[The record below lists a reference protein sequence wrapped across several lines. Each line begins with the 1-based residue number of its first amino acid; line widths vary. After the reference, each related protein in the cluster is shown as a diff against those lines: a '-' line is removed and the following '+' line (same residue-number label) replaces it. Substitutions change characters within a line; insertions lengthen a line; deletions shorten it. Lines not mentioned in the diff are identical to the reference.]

1 MRRRWV
7 LGITLLVAALAQGCA
22 YPVKRRDWSGYE
34 GPGARYFHQEELDPP
49 NFVDPVEP
57 MNRSLSL
64 VNHVLIEGIAA
75 PVGNVYRLIIP
86 LFVRD
91 RLRDFAANL
100 LWPRNF
106 LANLLQG
113 NMQHAGTETA
123 RFAINTTVGVA
134 GLWDPAWRWW
144 SIRARPEDFG
154 QVFGVWGWRPSTFLM
169 LPVYGPSTTR
179 DAVGLVP
186 DTLLD
191 PTTYSPVPGVG
202 VALTYNDLVD
212 SIEPY
217 RRFVKTTFDPY
228 DDARVVWTLNRD
240 EEILEPPPP
249 PMEGDDTGAVQ
260 TLQSAFMAPQ
270 DANFWRRLTT
280 GHVGIAAT
288 GRQMPYSFR
297 LQDGAAP
304 IVFVVPG
311 TGTHRLGSATLTL
324 AEMAWKR
331 GFSVALVSNSM
342 NFEFMQTA
350 ASVSVPGHSPMDARD
365 VHAALHAVAWDLD
378 RRAPDRILGRVFMGY
393 SLGAF
398 HGFYI
403 SAAVANQDPA
413 SPRIDFDRYVLLDPP
428 VRMVEALNQLDRFY
442 NAPLVYPPEQRA
454 YAVRRI
460 LRKALHVAR
469 TSLAGESGTAYTR
482 FGTTEVGSGTL
493 EPSVELPFTNL
504 EAEYLIGLSFR
515 RTLTSVIW
523 VSQERNDQGVLLTER
538 SNLRR
543 WAAYEEMS
551 DYSFMEYLYA
561 FVLPYY
567 QQLGLVQTSE
577 DLVQQNDLHAI
588 EGSLRGNEKLRVFAN
603 KNDFLTTKADVEWLT
618 GLVGA
623 DHTEFF
629 PTGGHLGNLGRPDVQ
644 KAIMA
649 SLEDLRPRH
658 AP

>member
-1 MRRRWV
+1 MRQRGVW
-7 LGITLLVAALAQGCA
+7 GITLPIAVLALGCA
-22 YPVKRRDWSGYE
+22 YPVKRRDWSTFD
-34 GPGARYFHQEELDPP
+34 GPGAAYFHQEELDPP
-49 NFVDPVEP
+49 NFPDQVEP
-57 MNRSLSL
+57 MNRSISM

-75 PVGNVYRLIIP
+75 PVGNVYRVVIP
-86 LFVRD
+86 RYVRD

-106 LANLLQG
+106 LANLFQG
-113 NMQHAGTETA
+113 NMRHAGTETA
-123 RFAINTTVGVA
+123 RFGINTTVGIA
-134 GLWDPAWRWW
+134 GLWDPAWRLWK
-144 SIRARPEDFG
+144 IKPRPEDFG

-179 DAVGLVP
+179 DAVGLIP

-191 PTTYSPVPGVG
+191 PTTYSPIPGVG
-202 VALTYNDLVD
+202 ITLTYNDLVD

-228 DDARVVWTLNRD
+228 DDARVVWTLHRD

-249 PMEGDDTGAVQ
+249 LMEGDDTSAVQ

-270 DANFWRRLTT
+270 DTNFWRRLTT
-280 GHVGIAAT
+280 GRVGIAAT
-288 GRQMPYSFR
+288 GKEMPYSFR

-304 IVFVVPG
+304 LVIVVPG
-311 TGTHRLGSATLTL
+311 TGTHRLGSAALTL

-342 NFEFMQTA
+342 NFEFMETA
-350 ASVSVPGHSPMDARD
+350 ATVSVPGHAPMDARD
-365 VHAALHAVAWDLD
+365 LHAALHAVTWDLD
-378 RRAPDRILGRVFMGY
+378 QRAPGRVLGRAYMGY

-398 HGFYI
+398 HGFFL
-403 SAAVANQDPA
+403 AAAAANPDA
-413 SPRIDFDRYVLLDPP
+413 ANPRIDFDRYVLLDPP

-442 NAPLVYPPEQRA
+442 NAPLVYPPDQRA

-460 LRKALHVAR
+460 LRKALAVAKA
-469 TSLAGESGTAYTR
+469 TLGGEGGPAYSR
-482 FGTTEVGSGTL
+482 VGPTEVGSGSL
-493 EPSVELPFTNL
+493 EPSAELPFTNL

-515 RTLTSVIW
+515 RTLTSVLW
-523 VSQERNDQGVLLTER
+523 VSQERNDQGVLLTNR

-551 DYSFMEYLYA
+551 DYSYMEYLYA

-577 DLVQQNDLHAI
+577 DLVRQNDLHAI
-588 EGSLRGNEKLRVFAN
+588 AEPLRGNPKLRVFAN

-618 GLVGA
+618 ELVGTE
-623 DHTEFF
+623 HTEFF
-629 PTGGHLGNLGRPDVQ
+629 PTGGHLGNLGNPDVQ
-644 KAIMA
+644 RAIMD
-649 SLEDLRPRH
+649 SLEDLRPPH